1 MTARALVARVLVER
15 RRVLLPLGIA
25 ALVNLGVYAL
35 VVYPLSLKVRASE
48 RRATVARTQVQ
59 AAERD
64 EKTTRTSLGR
74 AEQADA
80 DLRRFYRDTL
90 PSNVEGARRMSYAK
104 LASLADHHGLVV
116 ERRSYD
122 RDTGHRGRLH
132 KLKIGMA
139 LSGEYRDIRA
149 FVHALETSPEFLV
162 IEDVSLSEGARPGAP
177 LSVAVQLATY
187 YAGAPDGA

>member
-1 MTARALVARVLVER
+1 MTRGALVARVLVER

-35 VVYPLSLKVRASE
+35 AVYPLSLKVASSE
-48 RRATVARTQVQ
+48 RRAVIARAQLQ
-59 AAERD
+59 AAERED
-64 EKTTRTSLGR
+64 ATTRAVLER

-80 DLRRFYRDTL
+80 DLQKFYHDTL
-90 PSNVEGARRMSYAK
+90 PSSVEAARRMSYAK
-104 LASLADHHGLVV
+104 LANLADHHGLVI

-122 RDTGHRGRLH
+122 RDTGYRGRLH
-132 KLKIGMA
+132 KLKINMA

-149 FVHALETSPEFLV
+149 FLHALETSPEFVV
-162 IEDVSLSEGARPGAP
+162 IEDVSLSEGANPGAP
-177 LSVAVQLATY
+177 LAVAVQLATY

>member
-64 EKTTRTSLGR
+64 EKTTRASLGR

>member
-35 VVYPLSLKVRASE
+35 VIYPLSLKVRASE

-64 EKTTRTSLGR
+64 EKTTRASLGR

-104 LASLADHHGLVV
+104 LASLADHHGLIV

>member
-25 ALVNLGVYAL
+25 ALVNLSVYAL
-35 VVYPLSLKVRASE
+35 VVYPLSLKVSASE

-64 EKTTRTSLGR
+64 EKTTRASLGR

-132 KLKIGMA
+132 KLKISMA
-139 LSGEYRDIRA
+139 LSGEYRDVRA